1 MSVLSSIIDR
11 SISGSFSSDVF
22 NIGNSAFRGCSSL
35 TSVSFPN
42 VISIGTNAF
51 YNCSGLTSASFP
63 NATNIR
69 DSAFYNCSKLTTI
82 YIGTNTSTVCT
93 LASTYVF
100 NSCPNLTNIYVPS
113 SLVDSYKSATNWSN
127 YAGKI
132 KAAS

>member
-1 MSVLSSIIDR
+1 MGVLSSIIDR

-22 NIGNSAFRGCSSL
+22 NIGKFAFYGCSSL

-42 VISIGTNAF
+42 VTSIGQNAF
-51 YNCSGLTSASFP
+51 YNCSSLTSASFP
-63 NATNIR
+63 KVTTINY
-69 DSAFYNCSKLTTI
+69 DAFYKCSNLTTI

-100 NSCPNLTNIYVPS
+100 NSCPNLTNIYVPA
-113 SLVDSYKSATNWSN
+113 SLVDSYKSAKNWSN